1 MNKMNKLTY
10 GEWILENT
18 FGEKAK
24 SPGFFNSDVDKFKDK
39 CWGYMMFCPKDLGWT
54 DFVTFDPTSPP
65 EIEQRSITTQD
76 QYEAFTKV
84 LTSIF
89 DGDCLHNYFRLGPD
103 FDIEVSEEESALCQ
117 IRHYLDK
124 VAALVLKYGPSDG
137 AVARTVDL
145 RLAFIH
151 ELMNYPNLPIPRDQS
166 TEFRNWTDQ
175 QPLLR

>member
-1 MNKMNKLTY
+1 MNKMTY
-10 GEWILENT
+10 GEWILHEA

-24 SPGFFNSDVDKFKDK
+24 FHGFFDSDAEKIKDK
-39 CWGYMMFCPKDLGWT
+39 CWVYFMICPKDLGWT

-76 QYEAFTKV
+76 QYEAFTTV

-89 DGDCLHNYFRLGPD
+89 DGDCYHNYRRVGQD
-103 FDIEVSEEESALCQ
+103 FDIEMSEEESALCE

-124 VAALVLKYGPSDG
+124 VAALVLKYGPYEK
-137 AVARTVDL
+137 AIARSLDL
-145 RLAFIH
+145 RLPFIH

-175 QPLLR
+175 QPLHR